1 MTSDTSFLQLFE
13 LGTRNFEPSVP
24 PQRGKLS
31 ALGSLLKALLS
42 RLRAH
47 YSLLLCVCAQCR
59 LLIQTL
65 AIYYWYMQNVS
76 LPVLLESLPVEIILW
91 VIFGGMLLIF
101 GSFSAVLLWHWKIYS
116 TGRFTTVSNMVLY
129 LTVSAGFLTIMI
141 ISIFWY
147 SL

>member
-1 MTSDTSFLQLFE
+1 
-13 LGTRNFEPSVP
+13 
-24 PQRGKLS
+24 
-31 ALGSLLKALLS
+31 
-42 RLRAH
+42 
-47 YSLLLCVCAQCR
+47 
-59 LLIQTL
+59 
-65 AIYYWYMQNVS
+65 MQNVS